1 MDKILKNVDSL
12 DEELDELLKRTT
24 SICQVKAALSAVVM
38 HHHSIIRTSLVFFEL
53 NIQFRGPQSG
63 HIQQWKRRGN

>member
-38 HHHSIIRTSLVFFEL
+38 HQLAGSLGMGGSAEEGRTGKQDEIGASF
-53 NIQFRGPQSG
+53 S
-63 HIQQWKRRGN
+63 